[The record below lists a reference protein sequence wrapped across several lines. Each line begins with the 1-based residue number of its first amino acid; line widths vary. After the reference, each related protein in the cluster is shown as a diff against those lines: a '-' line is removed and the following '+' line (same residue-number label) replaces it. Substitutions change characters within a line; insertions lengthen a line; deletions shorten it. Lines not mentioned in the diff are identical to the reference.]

1 MSKFLSPTMAAV
13 TPYTPGEQPQDQ
25 QYIKLNTNESPYL
38 PSPRVVAAVSEAE
51 VEKLRL
57 YSDPA
62 CADLLRAAAA
72 HFGLQPDQ
80 IMPGNGSDENLF
92 FALRAFCDESHP
104 LAFADITYGC
114 YGVWCGLLHIPT
126 HIIPLKEDF
135 TLDPADYH
143 GLHETIV
150 IANPNAPTGLCLP
163 RDAIEG
169 ILRSNPD
176 SVVIVDEAYVDFG
189 GESCVPL
196 IDQYDNLLVV
206 QTFSKSRQL
215 AGARLGLA
223 MGNAALIADLNRVKF
238 SLNPYN
244 INRLTLKAGQAALE
258 DTAYFEKTRAAI
270 MDTRAWTM
278 QQLTDRGFTVL
289 DSRTNFVFASTERI
303 NGGVLYKK
311 LKENGILVRHFDAP
325 RIENW
330 LRITIGTPEQ
340 MQDNIAFMKDFR
352 PLDPQERAAVD
363 RVQAIFHG
371 MHLIPCTSCRYCV
384 DGCPQHIAIPNLFA
398 LMNTKQLYHDWNA
411 DFYYEDVHTGPGRK
425 ASDCIRCGRCERI
438 CPQHLPIRQLLVDVA
453 KEFEKPQA

>member
-1 MSKFLSPTMAAV
+1 MSRFLSPALSAV

-38 PSPRVVAAVSEAE
+38 PSPAVIAAVSEHE

-62 CADLLRAAAA
+62 CADLLKAAAA
-72 HFGLQPDQ
+72 HFGLQPEQ

-92 FALRAFCDESHP
+92 FALRAFCDADHP
-104 LAFADITYGC
+104 LAYADITYGC
-114 YGVWCGLLHIPT
+114 YGVWCGLMHIPS

-135 TLDPADYH
+135 TLDPKDYY
-143 GLHETIV
+143 GLNQTIV
-150 IANPNAPTGLCLP
+150 LANPNAPTGIALP
-163 RDAIEG
+163 RAEIEG
-169 ILRSNPD
+169 ILKANPNN
-176 SVVIVDEAYVDFG
+176 VVIVDEAYVDFG

-196 IDQYDNLLVV
+196 IDQYENLLVV

-223 MGNAALIADLNRVKF
+223 MGNAKLIADLNRVKF

-289 DSRTNFVFASTERI
+289 DSRANFVFASTERI

-311 LKENGILVRHFDAP
+311 LKEDGVLVRHFDAP

-340 MQDNIAFMKDFR
+340 MQALMD
-352 PLDPQERAAVD
+352 AVD
-363 RVQAIFHG
+363 KILEV
-371 MHLIPCTSCRYCV
+371 
-384 DGCPQHIAIPNLFA
+384 
-398 LMNTKQLYHDWNA
+398 
-411 DFYYEDVHTGPGRK
+411 
-425 ASDCIRCGRCERI
+425 
-438 CPQHLPIRQLLVDVA
+438 
-453 KEFEKPQA
+453 

>member
-38 PSPRVVAAVSEAE
+38 PSPAVIAAVSEHE

-62 CADLLRAAAA
+62 CADLLKAAAA
-72 HFGLQPDQ
+72 HFGLQPEQ

-92 FALRAFCDESHP
+92 FALRAFCDADHP
-104 LAFADITYGC
+104 LAYADITYGC
-114 YGVWCGLLHIPT
+114 YGVWCGLMHIPS

-135 TLDPADYH
+135 TLDPKDYY
-143 GLHETIV
+143 GLNQTIV
-150 IANPNAPTGLCLP
+150 LANPNAPTGIALP
-163 RDAIEG
+163 RAEIEG
-169 ILRSNPD
+169 ILKANPNN
-176 SVVIVDEAYVDFG
+176 VVIVDEAYVDFG

-196 IDQYDNLLVV
+196 IDRYENLLVV

-223 MGNAALIADLNRVKF
+223 MGNAKLIADLNRVKF

-258 DTAYFEKTRAAI
+258 DTAYFDKTRAAI

-289 DSRTNFVFASTERI
+289 DSCTNFVFASTDRI
-303 NGGVLYKK
+303 NGGALYKK

-340 MQDNIAFMKDFR
+340 MQALMD
-352 PLDPQERAAVD
+352 AVD
-363 RVQAIFHG
+363 KILEV
-371 MHLIPCTSCRYCV
+371 
-384 DGCPQHIAIPNLFA
+384 
-398 LMNTKQLYHDWNA
+398 
-411 DFYYEDVHTGPGRK
+411 
-425 ASDCIRCGRCERI
+425 
-438 CPQHLPIRQLLVDVA
+438 
-453 KEFEKPQA
+453 